1 MTTNDLQSYVN
12 EIETQRQKPIE
23 EQLNDLKLAGAKLLR
38 ALDNYIKETNNEQQ
52 QINASRSKLNDR

>member
-52 QINASRSKLNDR
+52 QINAKRSKLNDR

>member
-1 MTTNDLQSYVN
+1 MSDLNSVIQ

-38 ALDNYIKETNNEQQ
+38 ALDNYIKETNNE
-52 QINASRSKLNDR
+52 A

>member
-52 QINASRSKLNDR
+52 QINTSRSKLNDR

>member
-23 EQLNDLKLAGAKLLR
+23 EQLNDLKLAGARLLR

>member
-23 EQLNDLKLAGAKLLR
+23 EQLNDLKLAGAKLFR

-52 QINASRSKLNDR
+52 QINTSRSKLNDR

>member
-38 ALDNYIKETNNEQQ
+38 ALDNYIKETNNETE
-52 QINASRSKLNDR
+52 QIKHRKVSTIDS